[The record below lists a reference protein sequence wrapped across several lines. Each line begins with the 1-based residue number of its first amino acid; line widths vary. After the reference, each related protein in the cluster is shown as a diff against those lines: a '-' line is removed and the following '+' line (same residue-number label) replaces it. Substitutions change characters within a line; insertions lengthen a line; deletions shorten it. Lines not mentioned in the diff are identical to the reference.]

1 MKRLVLVISLFST
14 AVAIAQTKQ
23 WSPST
28 ASDWY
33 SRQPW
38 IIGANYIQSNTVNQI
53 EMWQSDTFDGDRI
66 DMELG
71 WAESLG
77 INTLRVTLHELVWE
91 KDSGGMQNRMR
102 KLLGIAD
109 KHKMKV
115 IFVLFDSLGDP
126 YPEPGHQRQPRPGV
140 RNSLWVQSPGAKGLT
155 DAKQIENALNY
166 AEDVVAVFAI
176 DKRVLAW
183 DVWNEPD
190 NTNST
195 SYANSE
201 LPNKVTAVRDLLP
214 TLFRYVRAGGP
225 TQPVTSGLWK
235 NGDWSS
241 MAALSPIEKIQVEQS
256 DFISFQNYDGPED
269 FEKRVKWLKTFG
281 RPVLCTGFLARN
293 QGSSVDAILPIALKY
308 DVGAL
313 VGDLVQ
319 GKTQRFLPQDS
330 WKTPYVDK
338 EPSVWS
344 QDLFRTTGPLYRKED
359 ADVIKQMIASAPK
372 PVTNKPNSKKPG
384 K

>member
-1 MKRLVLVISLFST
+1 MKRLALVISFLS
-14 AVAIAQTKQ
+14 ASIASAQTAQ
-23 WSPST
+23 WSAGA

-33 SRQPW
+33 ARQPW

-71 WAESLG
+71 WAERLG
-77 INTLRVTLHELVWE
+77 INTLRVSLAEIVWE
-91 KDSGGMQNRMR
+91 HDPGGLQSRMG
-102 KLLGIAD
+102 KLLKIAE

-115 IFVLFDSLGDP
+115 IFVLFDSSGDP
-126 YPEPGHQRQPRPGV
+126 YPETGHQRQPKPGV

-155 DAKQIENALNY
+155 DPKQVEEALNY
-166 AEDVVAVFAI
+166 AEDLVAAFSI

-190 NTNST
+190 NLNAT

-201 LPNKVTAVRDLLP
+201 LPNKLEIVRNLLP
-214 TLFRYVRAGGP
+214 KVFQYVRAGVP

-235 NGDWSS
+235 GDWSS
-241 MAALSPIEKIQVEQS
+241 EAALSPIEKIQIEKS
-256 DFISFQNYDGPED
+256 DFISFQNYDAPDE
-269 FEKRVKWLKTFG
+269 FEKRVKWLQAFH
-281 RPVLCTGFLARN
+281 RPVVCTGFLARN
-293 QGSSVDAILPIALKY
+293 QGNSIEAILPIALKY

-319 GKTQRFLPQDS
+319 GKTQRWLPWDS
-330 WKTPYVDK
+330 WQKPYVDR
-338 EPSVWS
+338 EPPVWS
-344 QDLFRTTGPLYRKED
+344 QDLFRTTGPLYREQD
-359 ADVIKQMIASAPK
+359 ADVIRQMIASAPK
-372 PVTNKPNSKKPG
+372 PVSSKPNSKKSG

>member
-1 MKRLVLVISLFST
+1 MKRLALVISFLS
-14 AVAIAQTKQ
+14 ASIASAQTAQ
-23 WSPST
+23 WSAGA

-33 SRQPW
+33 ARQPW

-71 WAESLG
+71 WAERLG
-77 INTLRVTLHELVWE
+77 INTLRVSLAEIVWE
-91 KDSGGMQNRMR
+91 HDPGGLQSRMG
-102 KLLGIAD
+102 KLLKIAE

-115 IFVLFDSLGDP
+115 IFVLFDSSGDP
-126 YPEPGHQRQPRPGV
+126 YPETGHQRQPKPGV

-155 DAKQIENALNY
+155 DPQQVEEALNY
-166 AEDVVAVFAI
+166 AEDLVAAFSI

-190 NTNST
+190 NLNAT

-201 LPNKVTAVRDLLP
+201 LPNKLEIVRNLLP
-214 TLFRYVRAGGP
+214 KVFQYVRAGVP

-235 NGDWSS
+235 GDWSS
-241 MAALSPIEKIQVEQS
+241 EAALSPIEKIQIEKS
-256 DFISFQNYDGPED
+256 DFISFQNYDAPDE
-269 FEKRVKWLKTFG
+269 FEKRVKWLQAFH
-281 RPVLCTGFLARN
+281 RPVVCTGFLARN
-293 QGSSVDAILPIALKY
+293 QGNSIEAILPIALKY

-319 GKTQRFLPQDS
+319 GKTQRWLPWDS
-330 WKTPYVDK
+330 WQKPYVDR
-338 EPSVWS
+338 EPPVWS
-344 QDLFRTTGPLYRKED
+344 QDLFRTTGPLYREQD
-359 ADVIKQMIASAPK
+359 ADVIRQMIASAPK
-372 PVTNKPNSKKPG
+372 PVSSKPNSKKSG

>member
-1 MKRLVLVISLFST
+1 MKRLALVISLFSAAL
-14 AVAIAQTKQ
+14 AVAQTRQ
-23 WSPST
+23 LTPSA

-38 IIGANYIQSNTVNQI
+38 IVGANYIQSNTVNAI
-53 EMWQSDTFDGDRI
+53 EMWQPETFDGDRI

-71 WAESLG
+71 WAEGLG

-91 KDSGGMQNRMR
+91 KDPSGMQNRMR
-102 KLLGIAD
+102 KLLSIAD
-109 KHKMKV
+109 KHKMRV
-115 IFVLFDSLGDP
+115 IFVLFDSSGDP
-126 YPEPGHQRQPRPGV
+126 YPELGRQRQPKPGV
-140 RNSLWVQSPGAKGLT
+140 RNPLWVQSPGAKGLI

-166 AEDVVAVFAI
+166 AEDVVAVFSI

-190 NTNST
+190 NTNAT
-195 SYANSE
+195 TYANSE
-201 LPNKVTAVRDLLP
+201 LPNKVEAVRALLP
-214 TLFRYVRAGGP
+214 KVFQYARAGVP

-235 NGDWSS
+235 GDWSGE
-241 MAALSPIEKIQVEQS
+241 ATLSPIEKTQIELS
-256 DFISFQNYDGPED
+256 DFISFQNYDGPEE
-269 FEKRVKWLKTFG
+269 FEKRIKWLQAFH

-293 QGSSVDAILPIALKY
+293 QGSSIESILPIALKY

-319 GKTQRFLPQDS
+319 GKTQRWLPSDS
-330 WKTPYVDK
+330 WKTPYVDR
-338 EPSVWS
+338 EPSIWS
-344 QDLFRTTGPLYRKED
+344 QDLFHTTGPLYRKQD
-359 ADVIKQMIASAPK
+359 ADVIRQMIASAPK
-372 PVTNKPNSKKPG
+372 PVSGKPTSKKHE